1 MTVSKEA
8 LRQAIEDNAMKLF
21 GIALKEASSNQFYKC
36 VCVAVRDMLTEQRHE
51 FKQQMRKQQSKQVY
65 YMSMEFLLGRSL
77 KNHLFNM
84 GITQPVAEIAK
95 EFGWDIE
102 DVFANEPDAGLGN
115 GGLGRLAAA
124 YMESLTNLG
133 YAASGFS
140 IKYDYGIF
148 KQKIADGWQLELPDE
163 WLEDGAVWLAPRK
176 EDTFQVRFGGRIN
189 QRWEIG
195 RASCRER
202 V

>member
-1 MTVSKEA
+1 
-8 LRQAIEDNAMKLF
+8 MKLF
-21 GIALKEASSNQFYKC
+21 GISLKEASSNQFYKC
-36 VCVAVRDMLTEQRHE
+36 VCIAVRDILTERRHE
-51 FKQQMRKQQSKQVY
+51 FKQQMRKQQAKQVY

-84 GITQPVAEIAK
+84 GITAPVTEIAK
-95 EFGWDIE
+95 EFGWDME
-102 DVFANEPDAGLGN
+102 DIYANEPDAGLGN

-124 YMESLTNLG
+124 YMESLTNLN

-163 WLEDGAVWLAPRK
+163 WLNDGAVWLAPRR
-176 EDTFQVRFGGRIN
+176 EDTFQVRFGGRIRTN
-189 QRWEIG
+189 C
-195 RASCRER
+195 SLP
-202 V
+202 